1 MTDVIDFHIYPD
13 MYFILV
19 EKKGLI
25 CRRYVSDI
33 LQEITRIREKV
44 GDLLSYD
51 WISVPLVYSQ
61 VIYIFD
67 INDEDLVCLLM

>member
-1 MTDVIDFHIYPD
+1 MTYIINFHIYSD
-13 MYFILV
+13 MCLIQV

-61 VIYIFD
+61 VINIFD
-67 INDEDLVCLLM
+67 IND